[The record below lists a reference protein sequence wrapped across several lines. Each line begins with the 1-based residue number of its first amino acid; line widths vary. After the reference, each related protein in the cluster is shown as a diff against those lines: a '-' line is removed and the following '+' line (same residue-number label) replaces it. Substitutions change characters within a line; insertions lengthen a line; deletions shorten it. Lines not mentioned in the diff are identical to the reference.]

1 MMGWIISSSALIGLV
16 ALLRRVLR
24 GRISLRLQYALWA
37 LVLVRLL
44 VPFRFGSTLF
54 SVDNLTA
61 RLGQQPAVQI
71 VSQLSRTELPRMSW
85 RAAYEQVAEEYA
97 QKGVDITGMTP
108 KEYEAV
114 DYEIRYRMRG
124 DVTLTDVL
132 RRVWLAGGALL
143 AAAFLVCNLRFS
155 RRLRRTR
162 RRLWGVSA
170 PLPVYRSPA
179 VETPCLFGLFR
190 PAVYLTGEALADAT
204 VLRHALAH
212 ETTHFRHGDH
222 VWSLLRCLCLALHWY
237 NPLVWLAASLS
248 RRDGELAC
256 DEGTLARLGEGE
268 RAAYGNTLIDLTCGR
283 RTAASLFRTA
293 TTMGDGKKQLK
304 ERILLIA
311 KKPKMFTATAVAVLL
326 ICAAAVGCTFT
337 GARESA
343 GAPEAPTAS
352 TAPSA
357 PATAPS
363 ESPAPVESL
372 TPNENPTPVPLEET
386 VWPEGVCRLCEA
398 VDETRCLLLFSGPD
412 GGNTF
417 YLYDRE
423 ARRCQPIPG
432 VEALWEWPDYHVAAA
447 DGGEILYQTGGGRLF
462 SLREKDG
469 KWTQTERT
477 KSESDPYVISPDGTK
492 YAMRQGGAVKIFDL
506 ERDVLLAERR
516 DVSGVRGMAWSEDG
530 SRLAMVTE
538 GGAGAAV
545 WELDTDAL
553 SVYDAGRDPNTPDN
567 WVDILRAWPAGEGF
581 LLVEYLCEMGGA
593 LVIWD
598 TVRDAPSGKLEAAGE
613 LTLLDLS
620 GDTLLYAAQPEDGG
634 DHTLNTYHCASKEGK
649 ELDRSKAPYTA
660 GCLDRRTGQPLVFRY
675 EAAP

>member
-1 MMGWIISSSALIGLV
+1 MMGWIISSTALIGLV

-61 RLGQQPAVQI
+61 RLGEQPAVQI

-97 QKGVDITGMTP
+97 RRGVDITEMTP
-108 KEYEAV
+108 KEYETV

-132 RRVWLAGGALL
+132 RRVWLAGGAAL
-143 AAAFLVCNLRFS
+143 AAAFLACNLRFS

-170 PLPVYRSPA
+170 PLPVYRSPE

-222 VWSLLRCLCLALHWY
+222 VWSLLRCLCLVLHWY

-283 RTAASLFRTA
+283 RTAASLFCTA

-304 ERILLIA
+304 ERIMLIA
-311 KKPKMFTATAVAVLL
+311 KKPEMFTATAVAVLL
-326 ICAAAVGCTFT
+326 LCAAAVGCTFT

-343 GAPEAPTAS
+343 GAPEPTPAG
-352 TAPSA
+352 A
-357 PATAPS
+357 PAAATPS
-363 ESPAPVESL
+363 GSPAPVESL
-372 TPNENPTPVPLEET
+372 IPTPVPLEET

-432 VEALWEWPDYHVAAA
+432 VEALWEWPDCHVAAA
-447 DGGEILYQTGGGRLF
+447 NGEILYQTGGGRLF
-462 SLREKDG
+462 SLREEDG
-469 KWTQTERT
+469 EWTQTERT
-477 KSESDPYVISPDGTK
+477 KSESDPYVISPDGTN

-506 ERDVLLAERR
+506 ESDALLAERR

-530 SRLAMVTE
+530 ARLAMVTE
-538 GGAGAAV
+538 AGAGAAV
-545 WELDTDAL
+545 WDLGADAL

-567 WVDILRAWPAGEGF
+567 WVDILRAWPTEGGF
-581 LLVEYLCEMGGA
+581 LLVEYLCETGWA

-598 TVRDAPSGKLEAAGE
+598 TARDAPSGRLEAAGD

-620 GDTLLYAAQPEDGG
+620 GDTLLYAVQSEDGG
-634 DHTLNTYHCASKEGK
+634 AHTLNTYRCASKERK
-649 ELDRSKAPYTA
+649 ELDRSEAPYTA
-660 GCLDRRTGQPLVFRY
+660 GCLDMRTGRPLVFRY
-675 EAAP
+675 DTVS